1 MKVTGWF
8 KQNYWLVI
16 ILFVAAVLRFY
27 KADFQSLW
35 LDETLTMKDSDPSL
49 TLKQFYDGIMF
60 WEFIPH
66 LYYFILK
73 YVFSIFGYTSLVA
86 RIYSGIIGIVGVYSV
101 YLLGKELI
109 SKRGGLLAAALMSVN
124 IFHIMHSQEIRPYG
138 LLLLFTVLSFYRLS
152 IYLKN
157 PIRKNAIYYGLFAGL
172 IIHAHFFGFITIFS
186 QCAILL
192 FFFILCNKEKKKSFF
207 INSLIA
213 GITLIITII
222 PIFQP
227 IMRVSGITSF
237 WLQRPGNEPFTSL
250 FREFFGNAESVLF
263 LINLLVIF
271 FAINLFKQKIKNY
284 SYNEIV
290 SNRIIFTFIILSFW
304 LSISMI
310 IPILRT
316 YLDVPMILSRYF
328 INLIPVL
335 IIAIA
340 FGLDLLK
347 NSIARYTVII
357 LFVIASLID
366 IIVVKDYY
374 NTVTKTQF
382 RELSETIKKRNKDKS
397 KIVSFWHWNFSY
409 YFHDDPETKVVGS
422 TLEDFVE
429 KLKNGTQ
436 PQEAFWYADANS
448 RVYTLSPENEAYLL
462 ENYTQRGNLEYFDA
476 WAKYYVPKNA
486 APPVA
491 INSKHKL
498 SKEIFRTANFDDN
511 GNMVFYENTNY
522 KSRRIALEK
531 GNYELVIKGNSFP
544 QKPINNENAHIIVK
558 LNGNEIANF
567 YLSEDSN
574 KQEQRISFAN
584 QADSGSFQIIYDNDI
599 LEKGQDRNAV
609 IYSIEAVKK

>member
-16 ILFVAAVLRFY
+16 ILFIAAVLRFY

-49 TLKQFYDGIMF
+49 TLKEFYDGIMF

-66 LYYFILK
+66 FYYFILK

-86 RIYSGIIGIVGVYSV
+86 RIYSAIIGIIGVYSV

-109 SKRGGLLAAALMSVN
+109 GKRGGILAAALISVN
-124 IFHIMHSQEIRPYG
+124 IFHIMYSQEIRPYG
-138 LLLLFTVLSFYRLS
+138 MLFLFTTLSFYRLS
-152 IYLKN
+152 LFIKN
-157 PIRKNAIYYGLFAGL
+157 LSIKNAILYGIFAGL
-172 IIHAHFFGFITIFS
+172 IIHSHFFGFITIFS
-186 QCAILL
+186 QCLIL
-192 FFFILCNKEKKKSFF
+192 FFFLLISGKEKRKSFF
-207 INSLIA
+207 INSVVSGIVMLIVILPA
-213 GITLIITII
+213 YDT
-222 PIFQP
+222 
-227 IMRVSGITSF
+227 IMRMSGITSF

-250 FREFFGNAESVLF
+250 FKEFFGNAESVLF
-263 LINLLVIF
+263 LINLLVLF

-284 SYNEIV
+284 EYNTIV
-290 SNRIIFTFIILSFW
+290 SNRIIFTFIILSIW

-328 INLIPVL
+328 INLLPVL

-340 FGLDLLK
+340 FGMDLLK
-347 NSIARYTVII
+347 NSLTRYTIVI

-366 IIVVKDYY
+366 VIVVKDYY
-374 NTVTKTQF
+374 NKVTKSQF
-382 RELSETIKKRNKDKS
+382 RELSQAIKKRNSDKS
-397 KIVSFWHWNFSY
+397 KIVSFWSWNFSY
-409 YFHDDPETKVVGS
+409 YFHDQPDVKVVGS
-422 TLEDFVE
+422 ALEDFVE
-429 KLKNGTQ
+429 KLKNGSQ

-462 ENYTQRGNLEYFDA
+462 ENYTQKGNLEYFDA

-486 APPVA
+486 TQSFTG
-491 INSKHKL
+491 NLRQKL
-498 SKEIFRTANFDDN
+498 SKEIFRSANFDDN
-511 GNMVFYENTNY
+511 GNMVFFENTSY
-522 KSRRIALEK
+522 KSRRISLEK
-531 GNYELVIKGNSFP
+531 GNYDLVIKGNSYP

-567 YLSEDSN
+567 YLSENSN
-574 KQEQRISFAN
+574 KQEQRISFTN
-584 QADSGSFQIIYDNDI
+584 QAESGSFEVIYDNDI
-599 LEKGQDRNAV
+599 LENGQDRNAV